1 MYELDILRWVTAIL
15 VTFGLLLVIL
25 YFSKTR
31 LNFRRDTVGVKVRS
45 HTLLRNNASLYVIEI
60 ENQRLL
66 IGVTK
71 ENMTILTCL
80 EPVSTLDEALQDM
93 SK

>member
-1 MYELDILRWVTAIL
+1 
-15 VTFGLLLVIL
+15 
-25 YFSKTR
+25 
-31 LNFRRDTVGVKVRS
+31 
-45 HTLLRNNASLYVIEI
+45 VIEI

-80 EPVSTLDEALQDM
+80 EPVSTLDEALQEI

>member
-15 VTFGLLLVIL
+15 VTFDLLLVIL
-25 YFSKTR
+25 YFSKTH
-31 LNFRRDTVGVKVRS
+31 LNFRRDNVGVKVRS
-45 HTLLRNNASLYVIEI
+45 HTMLKNNASLYVIEI